1 MSYQVCELEA
11 ARIPVTTIEDLSSI
25 SHCECILI
33 DIRKDG
39 MGGIPG
45 AWVIGTQRLSQV
57 VKSFVIDKTTRLIVY
72 CQSGEFSQTA
82 SRALINLGY
91 TNASYLEGGLE
102 KWLRSQ
108 L

>member
-1 MSYQVCELEA
+1 MSYQTCELEA
-11 ARIPVTTIEDLSSI
+11 ARMPVTTTEDLDGI
-25 SHCECILI
+25 SHCECIVI
-33 DIRKDG
+33 DIRKDAIG
-39 MGGIPG
+39 SIPG

-57 VKSFVIDKTTRLIVY
+57 VKSFVLDKTTKLIVY

-91 TNASYLEGGLE
+91 TNTSYLEGGFE
-102 KWLRSQ
+102 QWLHSK